1 MSDDLTKLLSEWE
14 YQPGQLAV
22 RQIEGDDGRSKI
34 QIRLDL
40 GLLQL
45 EADGRPD
52 GQRPYGKE
60 SLLDYHTARF
70 EEHMAEGGDPEL
82 FKLDK
87 DACRALREEA
97 SQYYHRYVAMYVLEN
112 LQVVL
117 RDTSRNLRAVEFM
130 EQYAAAEED
139 RASLAPFKPYLLMMR
154 ARALAGMAIRQRE
167 PKAAAILIDQ
177 AIDRIREHYESTGEI
192 EMFSQCN
199 EVRLLEGM
207 KDTLIPK
214 LPASPE
220 SELSD
225 RLDHAIEQENYELAA
240 ILRDELRTMG
250 VKKKP

>member
-1 MSDDLTKLLSEWE
+1 MTYDLTQLLLEWE
-14 YQPGQLAV
+14 YQQGQLAV
-22 RQIEGDDGRSKI
+22 RQIDGEDGRSKI

-45 EADGRPD
+45 EANGRPD
-52 GQRPYGKE
+52 GQRPNGKE
-60 SLLDYHTARF
+60 SLLDHQTARL
-70 EEHMAEGGDPEL
+70 EEHLAEGGDPDL

-112 LQVVL
+112 LQAVL

-139 RASLAPFKPYLLMMR
+139 RGSLAPFKPYLLMMR

-167 PKAAAILIDQ
+167 PKAAALLIDQ
-177 AIDRIREHYESTGEI
+177 AIDRIREHFEVTGEI
-192 EMFSQCN
+192 ELFGQCS

-207 KDTLIPK
+207 KDTLLPK

-220 SELSD
+220 SELND
-225 RLDHAIEQENYELAA
+225 RLNHAIEQENYELAA
-240 ILRDELRTMG
+240 ILRDELRTLG
-250 VKKKP
+250 GKKKT